1 MIYNNIL
8 ELIGKTPVLKL
19 NNFNL
24 ENAAE
29 VFVKLEKYNPG
40 GSVKDRAALGM
51 IEAAERD
58 GLLKEGSVIVE
69 PTSGNTGIALAM
81 IGKLKGYKVI
91 IVMPDTMSKERRDL
105 ITAYGA
111 ELVLTEGIKGMKG
124 AIEKAEEMVEKHG
137 YFMPQQFE
145 NFANSLKHY
154 ETTANEIY
162 EDIKDLDVFVAGVGT
177 GGTVSGIAKRLKEL
191 NPNVKVVAVE
201 PKSSPVISGGN
212 PGAHKIQGIG
222 AGFIPGIYEGKY
234 VDEVMTVDDNDA
246 IRTAVEFAEKESV
259 LIGISSGAAVYAAI
273 EIAKTIG
280 AGKKVL
286 AIAPDGGE
294 KYISMG
300 IYGEMIK

>member
-1 MIYNNIL
+1 MIYNNVL

-111 ELVLTEGIKGMKG
+111 ELVLTQGIKGMKG

>member
-1 MIYNNIL
+1 MIYNNVL
-8 ELIGKTPVLKL
+8 ELVGKTPVLKL

-24 ENAAE
+24 ENASE

-105 ITAYGA
+105 ISAYGA
-111 ELVLTEGIKGMKG
+111 ELVLTEGIRGMKG
-124 AIEKAEEMVEKHG
+124 VIEKAEEMVEKYG
-137 YFMPQQFE
+137 YFMPQQ
-145 NFANSLKHY
+145 
-154 ETTANEIY
+154 Y

-191 NPNVKVVAVE
+191 NPHIKVVAVE

-234 VDEVMTVDDNDA
+234 IDEVMTVDDNDA

-259 LIGISSGAAVYAAI
+259 LIGISSGAAVYAAM
-273 EIAKTIG
+273 EIAKREG
-280 AGKKVL
+280 EGKKVL

-300 IYGEMIK
+300 IYG

>member
-1 MIYNNIL
+1 MIYNNVL
-8 ELIGKTPVLKL
+8 ELVGKTPVLKL
-19 NNFNL
+19 NNFNV

-105 ITAYGA
+105 ISAYGA
-111 ELVLTEGIKGMKG
+111 ELVLTEGVRGMKG
-124 AIEKAEEMVEKHG
+124 AIEKAEEMVEKYG

>member
-1 MIYNNIL
+1 MIYNNVL

-259 LIGISSGAAVYAAI
+259 LIGISSGAVVYAAI

>member
-1 MIYNNIL
+1 MIYNNVL

-201 PKSSPVISGGN
+201 PKSSPVISGEN

>member
-1 MIYNNIL
+1 MIYNNVL
-8 ELIGKTPVLKL
+8 ELVGKTPVLKL
-19 NNFNL
+19 NNFNV

-29 VFVKLEKYNPG
+29 VFMKLEKYNPG

-105 ITAYGA
+105 ISAYGA
-111 ELVLTEGIKGMKG
+111 ELVLTEGIRGMKG
-124 AIEKAEEMVEKHG
+124 AIEKAEEMVEKYG

>member
-1 MIYNNIL
+1 MIYNNVL
-8 ELIGKTPVLKL
+8 ELVGKTPVLKL
-19 NNFNL
+19 NNFNV
-24 ENAAE
+24 ENTAE

-105 ITAYGA
+105 ISAYGA
-111 ELVLTEGIKGMKG
+111 ELVLTEGIRGMKG
-124 AIEKAEEMVEKHG
+124 AIEKAEEMVEKYG